1 MPAREDLKRVA
12 ILGSGPIRIGQAA
25 EFDFSGTQACRAL
38 RSVGIEVILINS
50 NPATIQT
57 DIDTA
62 ERVYIEPLAA
72 SAVAEILEIER
83 PDALLAGMGGQTG
96 LNLAS
101 ELALDGVLERLDIE
115 LVGSNL
121 EVIETAEDRH
131 MFGELCKRL
140 GLRVPEAYACTNI
153 DEVLAAAEEIGRWP
167 LLVRPAFTLGGL
179 GGGTAN
185 NQAELVEISLAGMR
199 YSRIHQ
205 VLVEES
211 LLGWQEY
218 EYEVMRDKADN
229 AIIVC
234 SMENLDPMGVHTG
247 ESIVVAPVQTLCD
260 AEHQEFRDASLTIVR
275 ALDLEG
281 GCNVQ
286 FAFDPHTG
294 DWRVIEVNP
303 RVSRSSALAS
313 KATGYPIAR
322 IAALIAV
329 GFTLDEIPNPI
340 LGGRT
345 TAAFEPSIDYCVVKI
360 PRWPFDKFRTADR
373 SLGTSMKSTGEVM
386 AIGRSFEEA
395 VLKAIASLE
404 QGPGHPRPLM
414 EADAVLGD
422 VSDAQRSSSI
432 SDATLIDWMT
442 EVTDRRLFGLFE
454 AFRRGW
460 SVDRVRELTAI
471 VPWFLHGLEHIAQME
486 CHLVKAGAQEGG
498 IDDEQLLVAKRLGF
512 TDRAIADAL
521 LGHPTDSGYREAVG
535 AHERLIRA
543 RRWQAGLHPSFRMVD
558 SCAAE
563 FVARTP
569 YFYSTWEPG
578 DADAQARLNEPEP
591 PVVVIGSG
599 PIRIGQGIEFD
610 CSSVHAVRAA
620 RDLGRTTV
628 MINNNPETVSTDFDI
643 SDRLYFEPL
652 TSECLNE
659 VLIHEGA
666 GDLVIQFGG
675 QTAIDLA
682 LAFRDEAD
690 SLSGLGVAVR
700 LLGSSLHSV
709 ETASDRSAFHAHAAS
724 HDLPIPMGG
733 FADTPD
739 VLHSEAAR
747 IGFPILVRPSHV
759 LGGRGMEILEDEEQL
774 RTYIEEAWSDELAP
788 LLVDAFLQG
797 ATEIDVDAVRHQGG
811 IEIGAIMEHLE
822 EVGIHSGDST
832 CFIPPQTLSDS
843 VLSEIDRLTRRV
855 GESLDLKGLY
865 NIQMAI
871 QGDQVTLIE
880 VNPRGSRTVPFVD
893 KATGRPL
900 ARWAMEAMLDE
911 QLSPPRPIE
920 AGLAA
925 VKAPVFPFLKLRGLD
940 PAPGPEMKSTG
951 EVMGIA
957 RRASEAYLKARM
969 ATELPVPVSGGAYI
983 TVRDDAKD
991 DIIEIARDLADL
1003 GFDLMATR
1011 GTCDALRRAGLTVML
1026 VHRISEGASP

>member
-1 MPAREDLKRVA
+1 
-12 ILGSGPIRIGQAA
+12 
-25 EFDFSGTQACRAL
+25 
-38 RSVGIEVILINS
+38 
-50 NPATIQT
+50 
-57 DIDTA
+57 
-62 ERVYIEPLAA
+62 
-72 SAVAEILEIER
+72 
-83 PDALLAGMGGQTG
+83 
-96 LNLAS
+96 
-101 ELALDGVLERLDIE
+101 
-115 LVGSNL
+115 
-121 EVIETAEDRH
+121 
-131 MFGELCKRL
+131 
-140 GLRVPEAYACTNI
+140 
-153 DEVLAAAEEIGRWP
+153 
-167 LLVRPAFTLGGL
+167 
-179 GGGTAN
+179 
-185 NQAELVEISLAGMR
+185 
-199 YSRIHQ
+199 
-205 VLVEES
+205 
-211 LLGWQEY
+211 
-218 EYEVMRDKADN
+218 
-229 AIIVC
+229 
-234 SMENLDPMGVHTG
+234 MENLDPMGVHTG
-247 ESIVVAPVQTLCD
+247 ESIVVAPVQTLSD

-286 FAFDPHTG
+286 FAFDPHSG

-373 SLGTSMKSTGEVM
+373 RLGTSMKSTGEVM

-395 VLKAIASLE
+395 ILKAIASLE

-422 VSDAQRSSSI
+422 VSDSQRSSPI
-432 SDATLIDWMT
+432 SDEALIDWMT
-442 EVTDRRLFGLFE
+442 DVTDRRLFGLFE

-460 SVDRVRELTAI
+460 SVDQVRELTAI

-486 CHLVKAGAQEGG
+486 CSLVDVGLSNEDL
-498 IDDEQLLVAKRLGF
+498 DDTQLLEAKRSGF

-521 LGHPTDSGYREAVG
+521 LGHPTDSGHREAVN

-543 RRWQAGLHPSFRMVD
+543 RRWQSGLHPRFRMVD

-578 DADAQARLNEPEP
+578 NTGVQNRLDEQDT

-620 RDLGRTTV
+620 RDLGHTTV

-652 TSECLNE
+652 TIECMNE

-666 GDLVIQFGG
+666 GNLVVQFGG

-690 SLSGLGVAVR
+690 LFAEASVAIRV
-700 LLGSSLHSV
+700 LGSSLHSV
-709 ETASDRSAFHAHAAS
+709 EVASDRSAFHAHAEK
-724 HDLPIPMGG
+724 HDLPIPKGG
-733 FADTPD
+733 FAETPD
-739 VLHSEAAR
+739 VLRSEASR

-759 LGGRGMEILEDEEQL
+759 LGGRGMEILEDEGQL
-774 RTYIEEAWSDELAP
+774 GAYIDEAWSDELAP

-811 IEIGAIMEHLE
+811 VEVGAIMEHLE

-832 CFIPPQTLSDS
+832 CFIPPQTLSDL
-843 VLSEIDRLTRRV
+843 VISEIERLTRVV
-855 GESLDLKGLY
+855 GDSLDLKGLY

-911 QLSPPRPIE
+911 QLSPPRSIE
-920 AGLAA
+920 AGLSA

-957 RRASEAYLKARM
+957 RRTSEAYLKARM
-969 ATELPVPVSGGAYI
+969 ATELPVPSGGGVYI
-983 TVRDDAKD
+983 TVRDDAKE
-991 DIIEIARDLADL
+991 DIVDIARDLSEL

-1026 VHRISEGASP
+1026 VHRIREGSSPDALDLMRRGEVQMVINLPQRTGGATLDGNLMRRRAVEFAIPFFTTLSGARQEVNAIRERSTMDIAPLALQDFVVTA